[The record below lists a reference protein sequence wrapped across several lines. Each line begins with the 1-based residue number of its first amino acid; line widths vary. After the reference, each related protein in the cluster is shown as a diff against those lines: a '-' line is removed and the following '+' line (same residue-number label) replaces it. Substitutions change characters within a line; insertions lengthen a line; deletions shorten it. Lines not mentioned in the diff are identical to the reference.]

1 MSIWCGT
8 RVILNLVGLSALIHP
23 LFIRSREGP
32 QPSIVAFLPGSLPS
46 ARRVGRGVL
55 DQGVGRPNRRAL
67 MPRRSE
73 LCILA
78 MSLPAAVG
86 LHHGLRRLLS
96 WLRRP
101 RSRIVVKLG
110 GSACTDKA
118 AFETVHAERL
128 QVTASQLAQTRPAGG
143 EDRVLLHG
151 AGSFGHFQ
159 ARQYGL
165 KHGATHPGYAPIGF
179 ALTRSSV
186 TRLNSLVLSSLLQC
200 GLPAVSLAA
209 FPRWRKRHNVM
220 GSGAA
225 LCADVARAWRAGLLP
240 VLHGDA
246 VFDERQVRRCTG
258 ACGTSCAFVHLCIG
272 AHWCIGALVYCCTVH
287 WCIATHYYVV
297 LL

>member
-1 MSIWCGT
+1 
-8 RVILNLVGLSALIHP
+8 
-23 LFIRSREGP
+23 
-32 QPSIVAFLPGSLPS
+32 
-46 ARRVGRGVL
+46 
-55 DQGVGRPNRRAL
+55 

-165 KHGATHPGYAPIGF
+165 KHGATHPSYAPIGF

-258 ACGTSCAFVHLCIG
+258 ACGTSCAFVHVCIG